1 MKNETLI
8 TTEIGNNANL
18 LLATVPDYILH
29 QEHDEEIKRVMDATG
44 CTFRKWNG
52 KAFWELAN
60 ECGHT
65 SLDFNKCD
73 CKRHCC

>member
-1 MKNETLI
+1 MINVSESTK
-8 TTEIGNNANL
+8 GNNANT
-18 LLATVPDYILH
+18 LLATVPVWKLH
-29 QEHDEEIKRVMDATG
+29 QEHDEEIKRVMDAIG

>member
-1 MKNETLI
+1 MKNETSI

-29 QEHDEEIKRVMDATG
+29 QEHDEEIKRIMDATG